1 MIEAYVLIHT
11 DIKKPQQV
19 VEELRTIHGV
29 VAAAVVAGPYDAIAR
44 IEAVDLDSLGKL
56 IVDKIQ
62 GVDGLNRT
70 LTCSITSY

>member
-11 DIKKPQQV
+11 DIRKTRQV
-19 VEELRTIHGV
+19 VEELRKIHGV
-29 VAAAVVAGPYDAIAR
+29 VTAAVVAGPYDAIAR

-56 IVDKIQ
+56 LVNKIQ

-70 LTCSITSY
+70 LTCSITAS